1 MTGQTMELTGK
12 LLVAMP
18 GMGDPRFAHSVIY
31 LSAHSEQGAMG
42 LMVNKPAPEL
52 RLSDV
57 LDQLV
62 DDTPPQAKS
71 LAVHFGGPVETG
83 RGFVL
88 HGADYR
94 SDLTTLQVDDT
105 FCMTGTLDVLEHIA
119 RGDGPS
125 QWLAMLGYAG
135 WGPGQL
141 EQELAL
147 EYEYGVTADW
157 TVKAEIPLVD
167 KDSNGNGS
175 TGIGNMVLGTKY
187 RFLRVDLPGMQ
198 YSTTL
203 LFQAKLPT
211 DDDDRNPRLG
221 SGSTDFVGGLLHGLE
236 SRRWYYNTAARYR
249 LNTEGGGDL
258 EKGDK
263 VFLDIVGGVRPVL
276 TGYKEPDTVL
286 FLELNFENAER
297 DTLRGSDVANTGG
310 WELFLSPGVFWTYRT
325 YAVTAGVQ
333 IPVAENLNGTQA
345 TSDYRFKLSMKYEF

>member
-1 MTGQTMELTGK
+1 MTLSTVK
-12 LLVAMP
+12 LSRRL
-18 GMGDPRFAHSVIY
+18 
-31 LSAHSEQGAMG
+31 GA
-42 LMVNKPAPEL
+42 
-52 RLSDV
+52 
-57 LDQLV
+57 Q
-62 DDTPPQAKS
+62 S
-71 LAVHFGGPVETG
+71 LAVAIISGLMMSSFGTRTAEAHEPIFAPGAHVKFKDGREIILQYQRNRTSGAGEKET
-83 RGFVL
+83 
-88 HGADYR
+88 
-94 SDLTTLQVDDT
+94 
-105 FCMTGTLDVLEHIA
+105 
-119 RGDGPS
+119 
-125 QWLAMLGYAG
+125 
-135 WGPGQL
+135 

-175 TGIGNMVLGTKY
+175 TGIGDMVLGTKY
-187 RFLRVDLPGMQ
+187 RFLRVDLPGKQ
-198 YSTTL
+198 YSTTA
-203 LFQAKLPT
+203 LFQIKLPT
-211 DDDDRNPRLG
+211 GDDDRSPRLG

-297 DTLRGSDVANTGG
+297 DTLRGSDVADTGG

-333 IPVAENLNGTQA
+333 IPIAENLNGTQA